1 MAATDDVTIGIVVAD
16 DQAVVRA
23 GFRAL
28 IDSEPDLAVLGEAAN
43 GAEAVAVTRKTSPDV
58 VLMDIRMPMLD
69 GIEATRRITVGGAPP
84 RVLILTTFDLDE
96 YVFGALRA
104 GASGFLLKERPP
116 EELLSAIRVVAAG
129 EALLAPNITR
139 RLIAHFAS
147 QPDPLRPPPQA
158 LAQLT
163 AREREVLVLIANG
176 LSNTEIA
183 ARLVMS
189 VPTAKT
195 HVSRILAKLGAR
207 DRAQLVVL
215 AFQAGL
221 VTPG

>member
-1 MAATDDVTIGIVVAD
+1 MTIGVVVAD
-16 DQAVVRA
+16 DQATVRA
-23 GFRAL
+23 GFRLL
-28 IDSEPDLAVLGEAAN
+28 INSEPGLTVVGEAAN
-43 GAEAVAVTRKTSPDV
+43 GAEAVAVARQAAPDV
-58 VLMDIRMPMLD
+58 VLMDIRMPVLD
-69 GIEATRRITVGGAPP
+69 GIEATRRITAAGPTP
-84 RVLILTTFDLDE
+84 KVLILTTFDLDE

-116 EELLSAIRVVAAG
+116 EELLSAIRVIAAG
-129 EALLAPNITR
+129 EALLAPNITQK
-139 RLIAHFAS
+139 LITHFTR

-183 ARLVMS
+183 GRLSMS

-215 AFQAGL
+215 AYQGGL
-221 VTPG
+221 VSAG